1 VSCRPL
7 QVVLK
12 LFADFVAV
20 VGRLAREKAD
30 LVMPGRTHGQQALP
44 ITFGYKCAAWIDEL
58 LRHAERLCQ
67 SADRLFRAI
76 LGGATTSSL
85 LPWLLAACL
94 PAGLP
99 ACSPRLRWTR
109 RTRGGGGSRRR
120 DTFEWPAAAA
130 CAHAGPRPP
139 HTPTLLSQRV
149 RGCGAC
155 AVGGGGGAGGA
166 GTYAS
171 FGQTGPE
178 FERSGPRVSQC
189 DD

>member
-120 DTFEWPAAAA
+120 DTFEGPAAA
-130 CAHAGPRPP
+130 P
-139 HTPTLLSQRV
+139 HTHRRCCLRGCVGVVRV
-149 RGCGAC
+149 RL
-155 AVGGGGGAGGA
+155 AVAVA
-166 GTYAS
+166 QAAPAPT
-171 FGQTGPE
+171 P
-178 FERSGPRVSQC
+178 RSGRRAPSSSAPDRG
-189 DD
+189 